1 MWRRHKPKPLDE
13 VDRWINEGQSA
24 TVEDRLNTIA
34 HQHAGH
40 SEDEVRTALQSARIP
55 APASVIDC
63 RRARVPDLC
72 PRARPRDTGHGAHA
86 HPRSPLSSTLE
97 FLGVKVVR

>member
-1 MWRRHKPKPLDE
+1 MWRRHKPKPLNE

-55 APASVIDC
+55 APASVIDGLAS
-63 RRARVPDLC
+63 RISVLEPAQGTRATVRMRTHD
-72 PRARPRDTGHGAHA
+72 PR
-86 HPRSPLSSTLE
+86 
-97 FLGVKVVR
+97 

>member
-13 VDRWINEGQSA
+13 VDRWINAGQSA

-55 APASVIDC
+55 APASVIDGLAS
-63 RRARVPDLC
+63 RISVLEPAQGTRATVRMRTHVP
-72 PRARPRDTGHGAHA
+72 R
-86 HPRSPLSSTLE
+86 
-97 FLGVKVVR
+97 